1 MVVGAKAMTAR
12 HFPAPWTIRDL
23 LHGLLIALT
32 FPGHL
37 IWELATATA
46 KGTARQDRH
55 VRCPLADVRL
65 YRIGLVRSLGSNRW
79 PALASGPLNS
89 SYDPKPTGRF
99 PPPWS
104 VEEQPVPFCGFSA
117 TLTRDFS
124 VYLLPERIDGVSQ

>member
-55 VRCPLADVRL
+55 VRSPLTDVRL

-79 PALASGPLNS
+79 AALASGPLS
-89 SYDPKPTGRF
+89 SSHDPKPPLVASHHHGPLKITSSG
-99 PPPWS
+99 WS
-104 VEEQPVPFCGFSA
+104 KAFKA
-117 TLTRDFS
+117 AL
-124 VYLLPERIDGVSQ
+124 